1 MIANQKLNKG
11 NRMWELT
18 SSQKESLKAALTTLP
33 PRDRQVL
40 SMRFG
45 LDGDLCLTLAQ
56 VGMYFNISRTRV
68 GQIEARALR
77 RLQQTKR

>member
-1 MIANQKLNKG
+1 
-11 NRMWELT
+11 MWELT
-18 SSQKESLKAALTTLP
+18 SSQKETLKAVLRILP
-33 PRDRQVL
+33 PRDQAVL

-45 LDGDLCLTLAQ
+45 LDDDQPLTQEQ